1 MGLLGWGL
9 FGALFGI
16 ADEITTRK
24 DIKSERAE
32 SAKRCADF
40 QRRMNQWEELKKK
53 DYRARPHA
61 HDILSHIFCIEVTQ
75 TSENQFLIR
84 WDCNIDFNTIATE
97 FVIYKNYKD
106 QPPQKIATLPFIRFN
121 RTYEYTDT
129 ISPSEPPCIS
139 YSVYLYGMYE
149 GTLIKSH
156 ASTGGTLVPKLEK
169 IDLHVE
175 SRNNESAKL
184 FWNRQPNVSN
194 YKVYRSRVD
203 QNEED
208 FIPVVILEGDAR
220 RYTDHDV
227 NVGKTYI
234 YFIQAIRTQNG
245 VLLDEITSNQQ
256 TVTIE
261 KSEEPQIKN
270 NAENS
275 SASKQKN
282 HDFDNMD
289 GHEFESFCATLL
301 KQNGFKSVSVTKGS
315 GDQGIDILATKD
327 GIKYGIQC
335 KCYSSE
341 VGNKAVQEAFSG
353 KTFYNQHVGVVLT
366 NNYFTPSAKELAEKN
381 GIILWDRKRLLKMIE
396 FSSHNS

>member
-16 ADEITTRK
+16 ADEINTRK
-24 DIKSERAE
+24 DIKNDRVESE
-32 SAKRCADF
+32 KRRADF
-40 QRRMNQWEELKKK
+40 KRRMDQWEELRNKN
-53 DYRARPHA
+53 YRALPDA
-61 HDILSHIFCIEVTQ
+61 LEITSHIFRIDVTQ
-75 TSENQFLIR
+75 TSANQFLIS
-84 WDCNIDFNTIATE
+84 WNCDIQYNSVATE
-97 FVIYKNYKD
+97 FVIYKNYRN
-106 QPPQKIATLPFIRFN
+106 QPPQKVATLPFIKFN

-139 YSVYLYGMYE
+139 YSVYLYGMSD
-149 GTLIKSH
+149 GSLIKSQS
-156 ASTGGTLVPKLEK
+156 STGGRLVPRLKK

-245 VLLDEITSNQQ
+245 VLLDEIVSNKQN
-256 TVTIE
+256 VTIE
-261 KSEEPQIKN
+261 KAINPQEKTTVGN
-270 NAENS
+270 PS
-275 SASKQKN
+275 SSKQKN

-366 NNYFTPSAKELAEKN
+366 NNYFTPSAKELAEKMALFY
-381 GIILWDRKRLLKMIE
+381 GIEKD
-396 FSSHNS
+396 F